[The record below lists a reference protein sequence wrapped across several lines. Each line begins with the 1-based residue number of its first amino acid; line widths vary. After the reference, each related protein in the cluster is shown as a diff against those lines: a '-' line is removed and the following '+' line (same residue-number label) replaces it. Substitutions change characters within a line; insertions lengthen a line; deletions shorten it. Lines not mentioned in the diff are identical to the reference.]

1 MGPSVALIVGFR
13 SGRDDRGTVPTPKA
27 DPDDRPALLG
37 ATPSAE
43 RVGEWLGTLAVLAGL
58 LTLLVGL
65 FALELVTR
73 L

>member
-1 MGPSVALIVGFR
+1 MGPSVALIVGFS
-13 SGRDDRGTVPTPKA
+13 SGRDDRGTVTPPGA

-58 LTLLVGL
+58 LALLVGL

>member
-1 MGPSVALIVGFR
+1 V
-13 SGRDDRGTVPTPKA
+13 TPPGA

-37 ATPSAE
+37 ATPNAE

-58 LTLLVGL
+58 LALLVGL

>member
-1 MGPSVALIVGFR
+1 M
-13 SGRDDRGTVPTPKA
+13 TTPEA

-37 ATPSAE
+37 ATPGAE